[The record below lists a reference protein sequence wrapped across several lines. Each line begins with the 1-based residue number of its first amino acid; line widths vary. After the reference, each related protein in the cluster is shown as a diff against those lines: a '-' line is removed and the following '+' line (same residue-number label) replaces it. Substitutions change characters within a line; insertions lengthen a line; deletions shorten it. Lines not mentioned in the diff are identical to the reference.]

1 MDPKV
6 VNIWLF
12 VEVEVKAKVKVEG
25 LFCMWTKFICKR
37 SKISLKSKKKW
48 GITKKRG
55 LYVIVSLKICVCDIY
70 AYLIDCL
77 PKITYY
83 R

>member
-1 MDPKV
+1 MDPKA

-25 LFCMWTKFICKR
+25 LFYRWTKFICKR

-48 GITKKRG
+48 GITKKEV
-55 LYVIVSLKICVCDIY
+55 YM
-70 AYLIDCL
+70 
-77 PKITYY
+77 
-83 R
+83 